1 MVKNRKL
8 WDTYRF
14 PGFRPA
20 PTVTGIFGDPK
31 ARIIRLTRRGKKQ
44 FVELAGRFIGPFTI
58 GRYGE
63 FETCLAAIPGFT
75 WSWRSAGCIAGP
87 AGK

>member
-1 MVKNRKL
+1 MAKIRKL

-31 ARIIRLTRRGKKQ
+31 ARVIRLTRRGKKQ
-44 FVELAGRFIGPFTI
+44 FVEPAGRFIGPFTT
-58 GRYGE
+58 GKHGG
-63 FETCLAAIPGFT
+63 FETCLVGIPAFT
-75 WSWRSAGCIAGP
+75 WRWKFAGWIAGR